1 MKLTI
6 EAVYEKFIGR
16 TDKFP
21 EHFEDFTADIQAYV
35 KQEMREMVGE
45 ARAVHRP
52 TTFYERGTDT
62 IKEQNLVSTGFNSC
76 RSSVLTAIENYGK
89 DKGGLM

>member
-35 KQEMREMVGE
+35 KQEMKS
-45 ARAVHRP
+45 
-52 TTFYERGTDT
+52 YLKW
-62 IKEQNLVSTGFNSC
+62 IKDNYDGFNC
-76 RSSVLTAIENYGK
+76 GWTCHDLEDVYYRELENYGK
-89 DKGGLM
+89 GGE

>member
-1 MKLTI
+1 MKTI

-35 KQEMREMVGE
+35 KQEMRKIVVGVE
-45 ARAVHRP
+45 
-52 TTFYERGTDT
+52 FC
-62 IKEQNLVSTGFNSC
+62 NSDI
-76 RSSVLTAIENYGK
+76 SAKGLQDKILKAIENYGK
-89 DKGGLM
+89 ERE